1 MTRDNAVERRDM
13 LKYLGATGAALT
25 AGMAG
30 CSGDSG
36 GSGDLTEL
44 STIWTNGSMSVP
56 TLLAGEAENAWEPEG
71 ISLDVTIAGYGRYA
85 AALRSGGKN
94 LNGVNSAIYMNA
106 HRDDQDV
113 VLIGPTETIINGAFV
128 PQDSDIE
135 GPEDFEGAK
144 IGLPFQDS
152 GTTMLMSSM
161 VQDEY
166 GYNLEEV
173 ADEVV
178 YSGPS
183 TLWNLMTEQG
193 DLDVMFQFTG
203 FTVQGRAEGSPVRQ
217 VFNPN
222 EYWLDRTGGNA
233 LISFWAAKRS
243 WVENNP
249 GTALGFLRGWENAA
263 EYATNN
269 TGEVTDSY
277 GPLAGFTSEEQQA
290 VFQSVLEGGA
300 LPSPTEWNEEM
311 IRNQFDIL
319 NSLVDYDFYES
330 APSVED
336 GAMTFSELETMAEEA

>member
-1 MTRDNAVERRDM
+1 MERRDL
-13 LKYLGATGAALT
+13 LKYVGATGAALT

-30 CSGDSG
+30 CSGGGG

-56 TLLAGEAENAWEPEG
+56 TLLAGEAENSWQPEG
-71 ISLDVTIAGYGRYA
+71 LSLDVTIAGYGRYA
-85 AALRSGGKN
+85 GALTSGGKD

-106 HRDDQDV
+106 RRDDEDI

-128 PQDSDIE
+128 PEDSDIE

-166 GYNLEEV
+166 EYNIEEI

-178 YSGPS
+178 YSGPA

-222 EYWLDRTGGNA
+222 EYWQERTGGNA
-233 LISFWAAKRS
+233 LISFWAARRS
-243 WVENNP
+243 WLEENP
-249 GTALGFLRGWENAA
+249 ETALGFLRGWENAS

-269 TGEVTDSY
+269 TTEVTDKY
-277 GPLAGFTSEEQQA
+277 GPLAGFNTDEQKQ
-290 VFQSVLEGGA
+290 VFENVLQGGA
-300 LPSPTEWNEEM
+300 LPSPTDWDEEM
-311 IRNQFDIL
+311 ISNQFDLL

-330 APSVED
+330 APSIDE
-336 GAMTFSELETMAEEA
+336 GAVMFSELEDMVEEA